1 MSLLLP
7 FWWLL
12 LPPLLWFAAMLGWL
26 LRGWWLGRAKRAV
39 GQIIAGHLVL
49 LASGWLLFVDGQ
61 PAVNT
66 VGMTTEDKIALRDS
80 MWSPPDSPNRHL
92 SLDSRLIE
100 GGLRTAAEL
109 VDHELHSRFHIDGSD
124 RIDLQLAWGLPT
136 GGYLNLTAGG
146 RLSVRDGEAE
156 IDVDRL
162 RLGRLPLPSA
172 VSRRIGGSALWLA
185 ERLPVTGRAML
196 AVRQAEIRDGRLEFE
211 IRPQT
216 NLSGELAS
224 RLSTPANREHARVA
238 AEILVRLE
246 RQAGDDWQALRRA
259 REGDFDQAFV
269 EATRTLFRLAG
280 ETAPDWPA
288 HRQNTAAILAGG
300 IAFGH
305 PRLAQVA
312 GLSPEAADLPSVR
325 VAAGSVRVHGRRDLA
340 QHFWVS
346 AALVPL
352 SSNRISDKVGL
363 TKEEMD
369 SGRGGSGFSFADML
383 ANRAGVRFA
392 EIATA
397 EGPSAEGV
405 LRRLGEPWA
414 IESLVP
420 SIDGLPEGIP
430 ERELEDDFGGV
441 GGTRFRELTAEIER
455 RLDAAPLLLLG
466 P

>member
-1 MSLLLP
+1 MSLLVP

-12 LPPLLWFAAMLGWL
+12 LPPLLWLAAMLGWL
-26 LRGWWLGRAKRAV
+26 FRGWRRGRSLRATA
-39 GQIIAGHLVL
+39 QIVAGHLGL
-49 LASGWLLFVDGQ
+49 LATGWLLLVDDQ

-66 VGMTTEDKIALRDS
+66 VGMTTADKIALRDA

-100 GGLRTAAEL
+100 GGLRTAADL
-109 VDHELHSRFHIDGSD
+109 VDNELHSRFHIDGSE
-124 RIDLQLAWGLPT
+124 RIDLQLGWRLPI

-162 RLGRLPLPSA
+162 RLGRLPLPSP
-172 VSRRIGGSALWLA
+172 VSRRIGNLALWFA

-216 NLSGELAS
+216 NLRGELAS

-238 AEILVRLE
+238 AEILGRLE

-269 EATRTLFRLAG
+269 EATRTLFRLA
-280 ETAPDWPA
+280 EEIAPDWPA
-288 HRQNTAAILAGG
+288 RRQNTAAILAGG

-312 GLSPEAADLPSVR
+312 GLSPEAAGRPSVR
-325 VAAGSVRVHGRRDLA
+325 AAAGTVRIHGRRDLA

-352 SSNRISDKVGL
+352 SSIRISDHVGL
-363 TKEEMD
+363 AKEEMD

-392 EIATA
+392 EIAVA
-397 EGPSAEGV
+397 EGPSADG
-405 LRRLGEPWA
+405 LRRRLGEPWA

-441 GGTRFRELTAEIER
+441 GGPRFRELIAEIER
-455 RLDAAPLLLLG
+455 RLDAAPLLRHG

>member
-1 MSLLLP
+1 MSLLVP

-12 LPPLLWFAAMLGWL
+12 LPPLLWFAAMVGWL
-26 LRGWWLGRAKRAV
+26 LRGWRCGRAKRAIW
-39 GQIIAGHLVL
+39 QIIAGHLFVL
-49 LASGWLLFVDGQ
+49 AAGWLLFVDGQ

-66 VGMTTEDKIALRDS
+66 VGMTTEDKIALRDA

-100 GGLRTAAEL
+100 AGLRTAADL
-109 VDHELHSRFHIDGSD
+109 VGNELHSRFHIDGSE
-124 RIDLQLAWGLPT
+124 RIDLQCAWRLPI

-146 RLSVRDGEAE
+146 RLSVKDGDAE

-162 RLGRLPLPSA
+162 RVGRLPFPSP
-172 VSRRIGGSALWLA
+172 VSRGIGNAALWVA
-185 ERLPVTGRAML
+185 EQLPVTGRALL
-196 AVRQAEIRDGRLEFE
+196 AVRQAEIREGRLEFE
-211 IRPQT
+211 VRQQT

-238 AEILVRLE
+238 AEILGRLE
-246 RQAGDDWQALRRA
+246 RQAGDDWLALRRA

-280 ETAPDWPA
+280 EIAPDWPA

-300 IAFGH
+300 IAYGH
-305 PRLAQVA
+305 PRLAQIS
-312 GLSPEAADLPSVR
+312 GLSPEVSDLAAVR
-325 VAAGSVRVHGRRDLA
+325 AAAGSVRVHGRRDLA

-352 SSNRISDKVGL
+352 SSIRISDKVGL

-405 LRRLGEPWA
+405 RRRLGEPWA

-420 SIDGLPEGIP
+420 AIAGLPEGIP
-430 ERELEDDFGGV
+430 ERELEDEFGGV
-441 GGTRFRELTAEIER
+441 GGTRFRELIAEIER
-455 RLDAAPLLLLG
+455 RLEAAPLLLHG